1 MSSITND
8 LIHRI
13 DELLGLRGRPRLT
26 LADGQWVDTGAYE
39 WNPYLSP
46 GHIWRSMSPALKQA
60 MEEASNQLSHTP
72 SRDDPMAGFLDYFSQ
87 NDLNLQ
93 DEYEAFVCALKEA
106 EMRYQDPIEIP
117 LPRMSHEFKAAMDKI
132 ASRVNEEMR
141 ADDDFDID
149 VYAARVQELWQMEPK
164 HLRAE
169 LEEMKPQLDQLGA
182 APDRAAKARQE
193 RLNEVRDLLKGTP
206 FMAYGDV
213 VVAPAIDQF
222 DILLIEQTNGANRGL
237 LTEDII
243 SSLEQLN
250 DRYGLDIVNAGFDH
264 VTFILKRIP
273 TGDEAEDLGQSLLR
287 LCPDLGEAPKDMAEG
302 KVRLWWD

>member
-1 MSSITND
+1 
-8 LIHRI
+8 
-13 DELLGLRGRPRLT
+13 
-26 LADGQWVDTGAYE
+26 
-39 WNPYLSP
+39 
-46 GHIWRSMSPALKQA
+46 
-60 MEEASNQLSHTP
+60 
-72 SRDDPMAGFLDYFSQ
+72 
-87 NDLNLQ
+87 
-93 DEYEAFVCALKEA
+93 
-106 EMRYQDPIEIP
+106 
-117 LPRMSHEFKAAMDKI
+117 
-132 ASRVNEEMR
+132 
-141 ADDDFDID
+141 
-149 VYAARVQELWQMEPK
+149 MEPE

-169 LEEMKPQLDQLGA
+169 LEEMKPQLEQLGA

-193 RLNEVRDLLKGTP
+193 RLNDVRDLLKGTP

-302 KVRLWWD
+302 KVSLWWD

>member
-26 LADGQWVDTGAYE
+26 LADGQWVDSGAYE

-60 MEEASNQLSHTP
+60 MEEASKRLAHTP

-87 NDLNLQ
+87 KDPNLQ
-93 DEYEAFVCALKEA
+93 EEYEAFVRALKEA
-106 EMRYQDPIEIP
+106 EKRYQDPIDIP

-132 ASRVNEEMR
+132 ASRVNEEMC

-149 VYAARVQELWQMEPK
+149 AYAARVQELWQMEPE

-169 LEEMKPQLDQLGA
+169 LEELKPQLGELST
-182 APDRAAKARQE
+182 APDRASKAKQE
-193 RLNEVRDLLKGTP
+193 RLNKIRDLLKGTP
-206 FMAYGDV
+206 FLAYGDV

-222 DILLIEQTNGANRGL
+222 DILRTEQTNGANRGL

-243 SSLEQLN
+243 SALEQLN
-250 DRYGLDIVNAGFDH
+250 DRYSLDIVSAGFDH
-264 VTFILKRIP
+264 VTFVLKRIP
-273 TGDEAEDLGQSLLR
+273 TGAEAEELGQYLLR
-287 LCPDLGEAPKDMAEG
+287 LCPDLGEAPKDIAEG